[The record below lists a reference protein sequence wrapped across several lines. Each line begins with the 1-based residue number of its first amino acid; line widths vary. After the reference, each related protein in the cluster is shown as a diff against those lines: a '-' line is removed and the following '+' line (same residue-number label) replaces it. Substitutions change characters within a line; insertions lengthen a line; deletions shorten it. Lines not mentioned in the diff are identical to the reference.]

1 MESVSIRELKA
12 NPFQARQSI
21 DQQKV
26 RELADEIRDQ
36 GFWESP
42 LRARR
47 LNGRLELVFGHR
59 RLEALKLL
67 GHKTVNVEV
76 VDLDDTAMA
85 TQALVEN
92 VQRMGLTDVE
102 KANAIQ
108 HLLTSGRPPLTIKKV
123 AELLGYSE
131 LTVKEYKRLAEL
143 GTETKK
149 AVQKADMSRT
159 AVHTADAI
167 GGEAFIQLAAK
178 ANFNRD
184 DLREIQAEAAKLQ
197 PLARKKFQDQVK
209 TGKYTK
215 RENIKNVARRLHVD
229 QIKREVKA
237 KRTPPDL
244 HDVLIKWTLFIKQ
257 WRRELREV
265 APYRDYIDED
275 PDSAFLFRKEVRGLI
290 TDLQAL
296 L

>member
-1 MESVSIRELKA
+1 MESVSVRELKS
-12 NPFQARQSI
+12 NPFQSRQSI

-26 RELADEIRDQ
+26 RELADEIRSQ
-36 GFWESP
+36 GYWESP
-42 LRARR
+42 LRARKV
-47 LNGRLELVFGHR
+47 NGRLELVFGHR

-67 GHKTVNVEV
+67 GHKTVNIEV

-85 TQALVEN
+85 TQALCEN
-92 VQRMGLTDVE
+92 IQRLGLTDVE

-108 HLLTSGRPPLTIKKV
+108 HLLTSARPPLTTKKV

-131 LTVKEYKRLAEL
+131 QTVAEYQRLAEL

-149 AVQKADMSRT
+149 AVQKAGMSRT

-167 GGEAFIQLAAK
+167 GGEEFIQLAAK

-184 DLREIQAEAAKLQ
+184 DLREIQTEAAKLK
-197 PLARKKFQDQVK
+197 PLARKKFQDTVK
-209 TGKYTK
+209 SGKYTK
-215 RENIKNVARRLHVD
+215 REKIKNVARRLHVD

-237 KRTPPDL
+237 KKIPPDL

-275 PDSAFLFRKEVRGLI
+275 PDSAFLFRKEIRGLI
-290 TDLQAL
+290 EDLQPL